1 VVGIITPTDLTRWL
15 RRWQRSNSERAEP
28 FICVAALT

>member
-15 RRWQRSNSERAEP
+15 RRWQTLEGSAP
-28 FICVAALT
+28 